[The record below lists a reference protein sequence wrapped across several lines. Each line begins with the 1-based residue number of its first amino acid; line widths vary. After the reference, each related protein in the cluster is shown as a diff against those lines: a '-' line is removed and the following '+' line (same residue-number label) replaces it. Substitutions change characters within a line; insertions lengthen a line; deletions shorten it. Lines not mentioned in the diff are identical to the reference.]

1 MRDTL
6 CSVRPFRT
14 HNVID
19 KGNREGLRIKVGR
32 SISATRV
39 VRVMNELIEFYGK
52 SEAIRLDNGSE
63 LTSEF
68 FTDWAKEHG
77 IELRL
82 IQPRKPNQNAFIERF
97 NKRFTDE
104 VLDVHLFN
112 SLSEA
117 QEAA

>member
-6 CSVRPFRT
+6 YDGTPFRT
-14 HNVID
+14 LNVID
-19 KGNREGLRIKVGR
+19 EGNREGLRIEVGR

-52 SEAIRLDNGSE
+52 PEAIRLDNGPE

-77 IELRL
+77 IELVGVL
-82 IQPRKPNQNAFIERF
+82 FFQVSVLGA
-97 NKRFTDE
+97 KRA
-104 VLDVHLFN
+104 
-112 SLSEA
+112 SLSSRFE
-117 QEAA
+117 